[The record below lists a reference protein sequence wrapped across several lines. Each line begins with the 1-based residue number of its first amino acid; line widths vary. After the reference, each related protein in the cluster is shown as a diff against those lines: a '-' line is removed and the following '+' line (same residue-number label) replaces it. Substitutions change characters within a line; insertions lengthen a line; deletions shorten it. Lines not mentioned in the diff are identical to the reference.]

1 MCLGL
6 GNGYRLNRK
15 LAMISCKKCDR
26 SWQVTEESAKHFN
39 EDYNGI
45 CPNCRSREEKKTVSL
60 LKPYTNFD
68 RIKDMTIEKLSEFLD
83 HTPCRNCSYIDVPC
97 KLTDCKD
104 GIKHWLESE
113 VEE

>member
-15 LAMISCKKCDR
+15 LVMISCKKCGR

-45 CPNCRSREEKKTVSL
+45 CPNCRSVEK
-60 LKPYTNFD
+60 
-68 RIKDMTIEKLSEFLD
+68 RKLFE
-83 HTPCRNCSYIDVPC
+83 
-97 KLTDCKD
+97 
-104 GIKHWLESE
+104 
-113 VEE
+113 